1 MDKNFYPDKIVK
13 EHLLSNIYK
22 DVSVDNDKKVFKN
35 LKENVKKNTNLY

>member
-22 DVSVDNDKKVFKN
+22 DVLTMIKKY
-35 LKENVKKNTNLY
+35 LKI